1 MLPRMST
8 APLPSLRPTGPTALV
23 LAAFSFS
30 VMALFTRMTG
40 ARLPSLEIVFVRS
53 LMTLLFTG
61 VLIRRARV
69 DWRGG
74 PHKRLLVLRGLAGA
88 TALTCFFYSL
98 THLPLAE
105 SMVIQFSSPVFTA
118 PLAAFF
124 LKEQAS
130 PRVVVAIALGLSGV
144 LLIARPESLF
154 GGASA
159 GISPFVVT
167 LAVMG
172 AVMMSCAHVLVRRLA
187 AVEHELVII
196 FYFPL
201 VAVPATLV
209 AVVPIWV
216 WPSAWDWLLLL
227 GVSAAAQAGQIYLTR
242 GMRQVSAAPASV
254 ILYLQILFAI
264 VFGFAFLGEIPDA
277 WTIGGSLLI
286 LFGTLT
292 ASRRPVTQV

>member
-1 MLPRMST
+1 MLAPMSA
-8 APLPSLRPTGPTALV
+8 APPPTLRPTGPSALV

-30 VMALFTRMTG
+30 IMALFTRMAG

-53 LMTLLFTG
+53 LMTLIFTG
-61 VLIRRARV
+61 VLIWRARI

-74 PHKRLLVLRGLAGA
+74 AHKGLLLLRGLAGA

-118 PLAAFF
+118 PLAALF
-124 LKEQAS
+124 LKEQTS
-130 PRVVVAIALGLSGV
+130 PRVVLAIVLGLSGV

-154 GGASA
+154 GGNTA

-167 LAVMG
+167 VAVMG

-187 AVEHELVII
+187 SVEHELVII

-201 VAVPATLV
+201 VAVPATLLAV
-209 AVVPIWV
+209 APVWV

-227 GVSAAAQAGQIYLTR
+227 GVSAGAQAGQIYLTR
-242 GMRQVSAAPASV
+242 GMRHVSAAAASV

-264 VFGFAFLGEIPDA
+264 VFGLAFLSEVPDV

-292 ASRRPVTQV
+292 ASRRPVTV